1 MYGPYLSAIVAGQAL
16 TPATR
21 HSLGRLL
28 PHQLADRSKAP
39 LKAGSYALCQIP
51 DGTWN
56 MQDYPVFRR
65 DVLHF
70 EIDSLPLLTRL
81 PLAAPFD
88 HHHKHLLFITSLRL
102 IITERC
108 GSLDLHA

>member
-1 MYGPYLSAIVAGQAL
+1 MYGPCLSAIVAVHAL

-28 PHQLADRSKAP
+28 PHQQADRSKAP
-39 LKAGSYALCQIP
+39 LKAGSYALSSREI
-51 DGTWN
+51 

-70 EIDSLPLLTRL
+70 EVDSLPLLTRL
-81 PLAAPFD
+81 PLPSESEGRSTCMPKARRQ
-88 HHHKHLLFITSLRL
+88 RL
-102 IITERC
+102 
-108 GSLDLHA
+108 S